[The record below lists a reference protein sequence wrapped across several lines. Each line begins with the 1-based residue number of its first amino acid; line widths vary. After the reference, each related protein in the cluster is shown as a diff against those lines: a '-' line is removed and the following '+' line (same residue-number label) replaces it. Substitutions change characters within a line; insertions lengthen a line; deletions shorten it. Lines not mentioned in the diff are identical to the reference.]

1 MSDVGVSILLPKQR
15 HSVSCRRYVAVDK
28 LPELFLSRD
37 INHIVQHPN
46 QRNTPHSIIPD
57 IHAYNVPSKR
67 QNIND
72 SGASQT
78 DEAIFEVTMRMCA
91 KTAVERQ
98 THEVNQK
105 SSRAFKQLDV
115 KFAPE
120 IVGNGSNGIVGPSE
134 AIHGR
139 FYQKQIIVFCAGA
152 FAEINEDGKKLI
164 KRLAKISD
172 TDSCGGE

>member
-1 MSDVGVSILLPKQR
+1 
-15 HSVSCRRYVAVDK
+15 
-28 LPELFLSRD
+28 
-37 INHIVQHPN
+37 
-46 QRNTPHSIIPD
+46 
-57 IHAYNVPSKR
+57 
-67 QNIND
+67 
-72 SGASQT
+72 
-78 DEAIFEVTMRMCA
+78 
-91 KTAVERQ
+91 
-98 THEVNQK
+98 
-105 SSRAFKQLDV
+105 V